1 MNRLDLIDA
10 LSSCEEDEVLIDI
23 NGTLYEIDEELG
35 HEEQKFDGFDTLY
48 PASIVLKVKD
58 E

>member
-10 LSSCEEDEVLIDI
+10 LSSADEEEVLIDI
-23 NGTLYEIDEELG
+23 DGVLYEIDENIG

-48 PASIVLKVKD
+48 PAAIVLKPKD

>member
-1 MNRLDLIDA
+1 MNRYDLIDA
-10 LSSCEEDEVLIDI
+10 LSSSEEDEVFIDI

-35 HEEQKFDGFDTLY
+35 HEPEKFDGFDTLY
-48 PASIVLKVKD
+48 PAAIFLKVKN